1 MSEFVERSRKVW
13 FPQALPP
20 RSPFGDVIE
29 GVGPR
34 GDLTERAERR
44 VNVRVKNEMDDWQRQ
59 VLDELREERRAER
72 LGKER
77 ERLRAALVA
86 LGDDDY
92 PEHTV
97 VRFTKTFPRRNPA
110 VYTYAAIKADD
121 RWYLTGRVGYRHERG
136 LTWDEFTEWL
146 VTGEPVTELVP
157 LAPTRHVSAGATLT
171 DAGSVDVTSDA
182 GPRYRTGW
190 QARGDLDEP
199 SEAELRAAAE
209 REPLDLWDT
218 TEHHLPAARR
228 RDVEDGD

>member
-1 MSEFVERSRKVW
+1 VTNRYHLSYMRDGSPRACSCRIRRNHDVDESLPVATPLPLSEPSVTRGGVR
-13 FPQALPP
+13 FPRVTSPP

-29 GVGPR
+29 GVGLR

-44 VNVRVKNEMDDWQRQ
+44 VNVRVKNEMDDFQRQ
-59 VLDELREERRAER
+59 VLDELREERRTER
-72 LGKER
+72 LEKER

-97 VRFTKTFPRRNPA
+97 VRFTKTFLRRNPA

-146 VTGEPVTELVP
+146 VAGESVTELTLLVP
-157 LAPTRHVSAGATLT
+157 AHP
-171 DAGSVDVTSDA
+171 VTS
-182 GPRYRTGW
+182 R
-190 QARGDLDEP
+190 
-199 SEAELRAAAE
+199 
-209 REPLDLWDT
+209 
-218 TEHHLPAARR
+218 
-228 RDVEDGD
+228 

>member
-1 MSEFVERSRKVW
+1 VTNRYHLSYMRDGSPRACSCRIRRNHYVDESLPVATPLPLSEPSVTRGEVR
-13 FPQALPP
+13 FPRVTSPP

-97 VRFTKTFPRRNPA
+97 VRFTKTFLRRNPA

-146 VTGEPVTELVP
+146 VAGESVTELTLLVP
-157 LAPTRHVSAGATLT
+157 AHP
-171 DAGSVDVTSDA
+171 VTS
-182 GPRYRTGW
+182 R
-190 QARGDLDEP
+190 
-199 SEAELRAAAE
+199 
-209 REPLDLWDT
+209 
-218 TEHHLPAARR
+218 
-228 RDVEDGD
+228 